1 MTPANLPG
9 MFVSESE
16 GWNEINRI
24 HPGVTKMLLAVVVPL
39 SLLPP
44 LMYAYANMFHP
55 GQIFPAMEPP
65 LSGGEALL
73 VGGGFFIA
81 ELVMVFLMADMIR
94 QIAAS
99 HRVIAGFENTFAL
112 AAVAPAPLWLASLMM
127 FVPSVWLSVI
137 ALAVA
142 WVGSVALIRHGVRPL
157 LHVADRDQARDI
169 ASGITIAGVVG
180 WIGLMVVMAL
190 MVSAIIGW
198 R

>member
-16 GWNEINRI
+16 GWSEINRI
-24 HPGVTKMLLAVVVPL
+24 HPGVMKMLLAVVVPL

-44 LMYAYANMFHP
+44 LMYAYANMLHP

-65 LSGGEALL
+65 LGGGEAML

-99 HRVIAGFENTFAL
+99 HGVIAGFENSFAL

-127 FVPSVWLSVI
+127 FVPSVWMCSI
-137 ALAVA
+137 ALVVA

-157 LHVADRDQARDI
+157 LHVVDQDQARDI
-169 ASGITIAGVVG
+169 ASSITIAGVVG
-180 WIGLMVVMAL
+180 WIGLMVLMAL
-190 MVSAIIGW
+190 MVSAILGW